1 MGGGSGNDT
10 APMATVQPTVDIG
23 ATAFVPAS
31 SGAVSGNQTSP
42 DGAVVAKQAEDPDS
56 AVVQQ
61 QAVFEP
67 PAAAASGAASRI
79 EIVDDHGDDYDSGR
93 PPTAA
98 ADAADESAAV
108 VSIGEQHENPFSV
121 SSSFFRTGSSAA
133 STGCSPMVARAGP
146 MSAAITT
153 AAATQQS
160 CNDAPRSSGS
170 RLRHLQQQ
178 RRRRKKSTLIPLGHA
193 TANTNGALLHPEADD
208 DDEHSRLPNPFS
220 VAISP
225 TAGPAAAT
233 VTAGAAQGLSVDA
246 AGVRMSNASASPDDD
261 GCKLDDHD
269 DDDEGDEGDDDDN
282 ADDDDGEP
290 EQSQC
295 ADGSSEL
302 LGWSDAQPQDALG
315 NAAASTAR
323 VRGAASTQRQYA
335 REDDAGAGSSWSMPG
350 DLEPAAYAT
359 RMSMSSVGVAA
370 TAHRDAAAAAAAA
383 AEHVQALQAKTL
395 ALQSEATAAALTLEQ
410 ARRERK
416 LRAVRMEIA
425 TLRAELER
433 DATIV

>member
-1 MGGGSGNDT
+1 
-10 APMATVQPTVDIG
+10 
-23 ATAFVPAS
+23 
-31 SGAVSGNQTSP
+31 
-42 DGAVVAKQAEDPDS
+42 
-56 AVVQQ
+56 
-61 QAVFEP
+61 
-67 PAAAASGAASRI
+67 
-79 EIVDDHGDDYDSGR
+79 
-93 PPTAA
+93 
-98 ADAADESAAV
+98 
-108 VSIGEQHENPFSV
+108 
-121 SSSFFRTGSSAA
+121 
-133 STGCSPMVARAGP
+133 

-153 AAATQQS
+153 TAATQQS

-170 RLRHLQQQ
+170 RLRHLQQ

-193 TANTNGALLHPEADD
+193 ANTNGATLHPEADD

-335 REDDAGAGSSWSMPG
+335 REDDAAAGWSMPG

-359 RMSMSSVGVAA
+359 RMSMSSLGVAA

-383 AEHVQALQAKTL
+383 AEQVQALQAKTL

>member
-1 MGGGSGNDT
+1 
-10 APMATVQPTVDIG
+10 
-23 ATAFVPAS
+23 
-31 SGAVSGNQTSP
+31 
-42 DGAVVAKQAEDPDS
+42 
-56 AVVQQ
+56 
-61 QAVFEP
+61 
-67 PAAAASGAASRI
+67 
-79 EIVDDHGDDYDSGR
+79 
-93 PPTAA
+93 
-98 ADAADESAAV
+98 
-108 VSIGEQHENPFSV
+108 
-121 SSSFFRTGSSAA
+121 
-133 STGCSPMVARAGP
+133 

-153 AAATQQS
+153 TAATQQS

-170 RLRHLQQQ
+170 RLRHLQQ
-178 RRRRKKSTLIPLGHA
+178 RRRKKSTLIPLGHA
-193 TANTNGALLHPEADD
+193 TANANGALLHPEADD

-220 VAISP
+220 VAISL

-233 VTAGAAQGLSVDA
+233 VTAGAAQGLVDA
-246 AGVRMSNASASPDDD
+246 GVGVSNASASPDDD
-261 GCKLDDHD
+261 GCKLDGQD

-323 VRGAASTQRQYA
+323 VRGAASTQRQYV
-335 REDDAGAGSSWSMPG
+335 REDDAAAGWSMPG
-350 DLEPAAYAT
+350 DLEPASYAT
-359 RMSMSSVGVAA
+359 RMSMSSLGVAA

-383 AEHVQALQAKTL
+383 AEQVQALQAKTL